1 MSVVLSLSELLCLGL
16 MCGGFGAFTGLV
28 LLAWLEDT
36 QDGRTGLAWSTQLG
50 LDSNYRARAQLHEG
64 AITTQCAYCRCR
76 TTSQWCGR
84 CRVYFC
90 LRHNVRAHHN
100 C

>member
-1 MSVVLSLSELLCLGL
+1 MSVVLSLPELCCLGL
-16 MCGGFGAFTGLV
+16 MCAGCGAFTGLV
-28 LLAWLEDT
+28 LLAWLEDS
-36 QDGRTGLAWSTQLG
+36 QDGRTGLAWSAELG
-50 LDSNYRARAQLHEG
+50 LDSNYAARAQLHYE
-64 AITTQCAYCRCR
+64 AITSRCAYCRCV
-76 TTSQWCGR
+76 TNSQWCAR